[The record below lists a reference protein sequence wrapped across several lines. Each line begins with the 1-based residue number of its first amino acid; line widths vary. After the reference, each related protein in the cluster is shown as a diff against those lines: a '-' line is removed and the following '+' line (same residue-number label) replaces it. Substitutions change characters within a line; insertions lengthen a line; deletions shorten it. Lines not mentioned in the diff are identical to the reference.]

1 MMEVDNNED
10 KDPVE
15 APVLQM
21 NMLSLAIS
29 IGIANAIVM
38 KIREDPPV

>member
-1 MMEVDNNED
+1 MMEVDDNED

-21 NMLSLAIS
+21 YRYRYRLH
-29 IGIANAIVM
+29 AIVM